1 MAYQIEIKQQGQ
13 WLVPDLLAYVELPQ
27 AIEFAKIVPTMLPCD
42 AVRVK
47 ETVTNSLSYELD
59 LSADTGAK

>member
-1 MAYQIEIKQQGQ
+1 MVTYQIEVKQQGQ

-42 AVRVK
+42 GIRVIN
-47 ETVTNSLSYELD
+47 TVTNLLSYELD
-59 LSADTGAK
+59 LSGNARQ